1 MGKSMERGTSVMKRR
16 RQVEE
21 KRNMAVT
28 RFVMGIMLGYM
39 S

>member
-1 MGKSMERGTSVMKRR
+1 MERGTLMMKR

-21 KRNMAVT
+21 KRNTAVT
-28 RFVMGIMLGYM
+28 RFVMGIMLGNM